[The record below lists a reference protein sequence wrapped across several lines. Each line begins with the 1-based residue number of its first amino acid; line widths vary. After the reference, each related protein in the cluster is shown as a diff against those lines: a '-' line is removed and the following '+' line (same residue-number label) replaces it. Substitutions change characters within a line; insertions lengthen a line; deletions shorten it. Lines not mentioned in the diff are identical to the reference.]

1 MTSEFEDI
9 LAGAVGGTR
18 NRFRDVKSPLPGG
31 EVQEIGMLFI
41 NRALDARLSRIAN
54 DRGTNV
60 SQVLT
65 AALDLLE
72 LEPK

>member
-1 MTSEFEDI
+1 
-9 LAGAVGGTR
+9 
-18 NRFRDVKSPLPGG
+18 
-31 EVQEIGMLFI
+31 MLFI